1 MASPVFTPGGQ
12 CSVRKP
18 HNSTIPADAVLKLEI
33 QMLSLP
39 STEAAHG
46 PTMPLPYTGENGCFR
61 PVGTQ
66 HGNAAPFVARFLL
79 GHGRHQNL
87 GRSLLRRRG
96 RCRS

>member
-39 STEAAHG
+39 STEAAQG
-46 PTMPLPYTGENGCFR
+46 ADDAIAVY
-61 PVGTQ
+61 
-66 HGNAAPFVARFLL
+66 
-79 GHGRHQNL
+79 
-87 GRSLLRRRG
+87 RRERTP
-96 RCRS
+96 RCRQDATP

>member
-18 HNSTIPADAVLKLEI
+18 HSSTIPADAVLKLEI

-46 PTMPLPYTGENGCFR
+46 PTIPLPYTGEKDASV
-61 PVGTQ
+61 PS
-66 HGNAAPFVARFLL
+66 
-79 GHGRHQNL
+79 GRNTVML
-87 GRSLLRRRG
+87 PPS
-96 RCRS
+96 